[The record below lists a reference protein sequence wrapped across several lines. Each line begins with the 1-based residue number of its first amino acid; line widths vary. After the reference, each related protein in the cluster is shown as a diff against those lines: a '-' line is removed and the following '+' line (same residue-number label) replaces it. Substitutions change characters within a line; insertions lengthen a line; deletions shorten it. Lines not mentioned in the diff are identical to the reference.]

1 MTTKDILANSKQ
13 DFSHSRENENV
24 DATDSTYNSIIS
36 TISHELRTPVAI
48 IKSNIQLL
56 RKFSYNIDH
65 SVLEESFSLCEES
78 VDDVARFLDNIQ
90 LLNNTNKSRIEP
102 IYSSFRVKTIIHHL
116 YSKLAL
122 FSLDYQRVVL
132 QWDLTDYEITSD
144 KNYLSQILTHILS
157 NALKFSKG
165 KVQLTISTGNGEVSI
180 TVQDSGIGIPEDEVN
195 SVFQPFYRASNAKH
209 VSGAGLGLAIV
220 HSLVEKLGGK
230 ILVSSSIGTGTTIK
244 IKISNELSNQDSCN

>member
-1 MTTKDILANSKQ
+1 MTTKGILANGRQ
-13 DFSHSRENENV
+13 DFDHSRENENV
-24 DATDSTYNSIIS
+24 NANDSAYNSIIS

-56 RKFSYNIDH
+56 RKYSYNIDH

-90 LLNNTNKSRIEP
+90 LLNNANKSRIEP
-102 IYSSFRVKTIIHHL
+102 IYSSFRVKTIIHQL
-116 YSKLAL
+116 YSKLAQYS
-122 FSLDYQRVVL
+122 FDYQRVAL
-132 QWDLTDYEITSD
+132 RWDLTDYEITSD
-144 KNYLSQILTHILS
+144 KNYLNQILLHILS

-165 KVQLTISTGNGEVSI
+165 KVQLIISTGNGEVSI

-209 VSGAGLGLAIV
+209 VSGVGLGLAIV
-220 HSLVEKLGGK
+220 HSLVEKLKGI
-230 ILVSSSIGTGTTIK
+230 ILVSSSIGMGTTIK
-244 IKISNELSNQDSCN
+244 IKIPNELSNQDTCN